1 MNKASTGGGRRP
13 RDPQGGGPV
22 LCKRSLSSS
31 QGTILM
37 AAKLGEDALGGGG
50 VEGA

>member
-1 MNKASTGGGRRP
+1 MNKAGVGGERRL
-13 RDPQGGGPV
+13 RDPPGGVPV

-37 AAKLGEDALGGGG
+37 AAKPGKDALWG
-50 VEGA
+50 